1 MRTFTSLALT
11 IVNRYNKIEEENET
25 YIFVE

>member
-1 MRTFTSLALT
+1 MRTVTSLALI